1 MARYITKEKV
11 KDYEKRWTTSRN
23 LIQSR
28 VHVKKINSANPKK
41 APTSQEVVMIMEQ
54 EKKKLN
60 CDKCLCR
67 MCFSKEEGTCIN
79 CVRCKENG
87 GVNKVLCGIIAS
99 QIFIN
104 TSLGHYE
111 IEYPKLFL
119 ENGRIL
125 LFHVEI

>member
-1 MARYITKEKV
+1 
-11 KDYEKRWTTSRN
+11 
-23 LIQSR
+23 
-28 VHVKKINSANPKK
+28 
-41 APTSQEVVMIMEQ
+41 MIMEQ

-67 MCFSKEEGTCIN
+67 MCFSKEKGTCIN
-79 CVRCKENG
+79 CVRFKESG
-87 GVNKVLCGIIAS
+87 GVNKVLCGIMAS

-111 IEYPKLFL
+111 IEYPKPFR